1 MPIYTLRNKDTGE
14 TQERQMSI
22 SSKEAL
28 IEEGEFEQIHT
39 ELASIVSSRGSTLGQ
54 TSGDWKDLLKR
65 TKKGS
70 GKGNTINT

>member
-1 MPIYTLRNKDTGE
+1 MPTYTLRNKDTGKIE
-14 TQERQMSI
+14 ERIMSI

-28 IEEGEFEQIHT
+28 VEQGEFEQIHT
-39 ELASIVSSRGSTLGQ
+39 KLASIVSTRGSILGQ